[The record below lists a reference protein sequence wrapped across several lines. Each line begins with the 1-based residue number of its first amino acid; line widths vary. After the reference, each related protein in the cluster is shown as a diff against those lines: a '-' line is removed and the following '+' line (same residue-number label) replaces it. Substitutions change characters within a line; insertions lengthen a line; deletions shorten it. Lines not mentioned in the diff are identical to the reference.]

1 MAGQRQ
7 GNLLGG
13 SKGTGGGIAK
23 PSSSQLNLSAHAY
36 HSMNR
41 FLTSFLEHALSDID
55 YEVNDKSFIE
65 TTLDMEFREGGDRAV
80 FYNGRY
86 FPML

>member
-1 MAGQRQ
+1 M
-7 GNLLGG
+7 
-13 SKGTGGGIAK
+13 
-23 PSSSQLNLSAHAY
+23 NLSAHAY

-65 TTLDMEFREGGDRAV
+65 STLDMEFREGGDRAV
-80 FYNGRY
+80 FYNGEECIDAEGGGSE
-86 FPML
+86 LWQ